1 MKKFTGK
8 PNQSAK
14 ATGGERPQTLER
26 SNDTM
31 IYGTNPVTEA
41 LRSHPQ
47 RIRRILVAEGTRDAR
62 FSEIFKIATSEGVP
76 IEHVPR
82 RQIDR
87 VADGEKNH
95 QGIVAIA
102 AAAEYLDEDDLIDL
116 LPADALILLLDGIED
131 PRNLGAILRTAECAG
146 TDGVFLPNRRAA
158 GLTDT
163 AVKTAAG
170 ATEYLRI
177 ARTGNL
183 NRLIERLKERGIW
196 IVGADA
202 NAVTDYTDWDW
213 RLPTALVLGSEGS
226 GLHRLVREN
235 CDCLV
240 RIPMFGRIDSLNVSV
255 AAGVILFEARRQRRN
270 PAKEVEEG

>member
-1 MKKFTGK
+1 MRKFTGK
-8 PNQSAK
+8 PNQVPK
-14 ATGGERPQTLER
+14 AAGGERPQMLER

-47 RIRRILVAEGTRDAR
+47 RIRRILVAEGTRDSR
-62 FSEIFKIATSEGVP
+62 FGEIFKIAASEGIT

-95 QGIVAIA
+95 QGIIAIA
-102 AAAEYLDEDDLIDL
+102 AAAEYLDQDDLIDL
-116 LPADALILLLDGIED
+116 LPAEPLILLLDGIED

-170 ATEYLRI
+170 ATEYLKI

-183 NRLIERLKERGIW
+183 NHLIGRLKERGIW
-196 IVGADA
+196 VVGADA

-213 RLPTALVLGSEGS
+213 RVPTALVLGSEGT

-235 CDCLV
+235 CDSLV
-240 RIPMFGRIDSLNVSV
+240 RIPMFGKIDSLNVSV

-270 PAKEVEEG
+270 QAREVDEG